1 MIILDYSQIALSNIL
16 PFQNDIKR
24 QSPEEIKNLIR
35 HTTLSTIKSYK
46 KKYGKEYGE
55 IVIACDG
62 RNYWRKSI
70 FPHYKAHRKANRDK
84 SDLDWGFIFD
94 TLGELRTDL
103 INEFPYKVLL
113 IDTAEA
119 DDIIAVLTEY
129 TQEHLL
135 VENGL
140 FPEPQK
146 VLIVSSDKDFIQLQR
161 NKNVRQWSPMQ
172 RKFVE
177 GSQKD
182 IQEYTIQHIVK
193 GDSGDGIPNILSKDD
208 VFVSGDRQ
216 KPFSAKRLPEFF
228 EKGIEACKNDEEK
241 RNYQRN
247 QQLVNFDYIPE
258 DLSKTII
265 SSYENT
271 KPNGDKNSVMNYL
284 IKNQC
289 RLLLDEIE
297 DF

>member
-46 KKYGKEYGE
+46 KKYGKEYGDV
-55 IVIACDG
+55 IIACDG

-94 TLGELRTDL
+94 TLAELRTDL

-129 TQEHLL
+129 TQENQLIQ
-135 VENGL
+135 EGL
-140 FPEPQK
+140 FASPQK
-146 VLIVSSDKDFIQLQR
+146 VLIVSSDKDFIQLQK

-182 IQEYTIQHIVK
+182 IQEYTITHIVK

-216 KPFSAKRLPEFF
+216 KPFSAKRLPEFY
-228 EKGIEACKNDEEK
+228 EKGIEACKNDEER

-258 DLSKTII
+258 DLAKTII

>member
-16 PFQNDIKR
+16 PFQKDIKN
-24 QSPEEIKNLIR
+24 QTPEEIKNLIR
-35 HTTLSTIKSYK
+35 HTTLSTIQSYK
-46 KKYGKEYGE
+46 KKYKEYGE
-55 IVIACDG
+55 VVIACDG

-84 SDLDWGFIFD
+84 SDLDWALIFD
-94 TLGELRTDL
+94 TLAELRTDL

-129 TQEHLL
+129 TQENLL
-135 VENGL
+135 VEQGL
-140 FPEPQK
+140 FSEPQK

-193 GDSGDGIPNILSKDD
+193 GDSGDGIPNILSRDD

-228 EKGIEACKNDEEK
+228 ENGIEACKNDEEK

-247 QQLVNFDYIPE
+247 QQLVNFDFIPE
-258 DLSKTII
+258 ELAKTII
-265 SSYENT
+265 SSYKDT

-284 IKNQC
+284 IKNKC
-289 RLLLDEIE
+289 RLLLDSIE

>member
-16 PFQNDIKR
+16 PFQKDIKN
-24 QSPEEIKNLIR
+24 QTPEEIKNLIR

-46 KKYGKEYGE
+46 KKYKEYGE
-55 IVIACDG
+55 VIIACDG
-62 RNYWRKSI
+62 PSYWRKTV

-84 SDLDWGFIFD
+84 SDLDWKFIFE
-94 TLGELRTDL
+94 TLSELRQDL
-103 INEFPYKVLL
+103 IDYFPYKVL
-113 IDTAEA
+113 INEGAEA
-119 DDIIAVLTEY
+119 DDIIAVLTEF

-135 VENGL
+135 QQNGL

-177 GSQKD
+177 GTHKEV
-182 IQEYTIQHIVK
+182 QEYTIQHIVK

-247 QQLVNFDYIPE
+247 QQLVNFDFIPE
-258 DLSKTII
+258 PLAKII
-265 SSYENT
+265 IYTYENT
-271 KPNGDKNSVMNYL
+271 KPKGDKNSVMEYL

>member
-24 QSPEEIKNLIR
+24 QSADEIKNLIR
-35 HTTLSTIKSYK
+35 HSTISTIKSYK

-62 RNYWRKSI
+62 RNYWRKAI
-70 FPHYKAHRKANRDK
+70 FPHYKAHRKANREK
-84 SDLDWGFIFD
+84 SDLDWGLIFD
-94 TLGELRTDL
+94 TLAELRTDL
-103 INEFPYKVLL
+103 IENFPYKVLL

-119 DDIIAVLTEY
+119 DDIIAALTDY
-129 TQEHLL
+129 TQENLL
-135 VENGL
+135 VQEGL
-140 FPEPQK
+140 FTEPQK

-177 GSQKD
+177 GSARE

-216 KPFSAKRLPEFF
+216 RPFSAKRLPEFF
-228 EKGIEACKNDEEK
+228 EKGIEACKNDEER

-258 DLSKTII
+258 ALCKTII
-265 SSYENT
+265 SSYEDT
-271 KPNGDKNSVMNYL
+271 KPKGDKNSVMNYL
-284 IKNQC
+284 IKHQC

-297 DF
+297 EF

>member
-46 KKYGKEYGE
+46 KKYGREYGE
-55 IVIACDG
+55 VVIACDG

-119 DDIIAVLTEY
+119 DDIIAVLTEH

-140 FPEPQK
+140 FPESQK
-146 VLIVSSDKDFIQLQR
+146 VLIVSSDKDFIQLQK

-182 IQEYTIQHIVK
+182 IQEYTITHIVK

-216 KPFSAKRLPEFF
+216 KPFSAKRLPEFY

-258 DLSKTII
+258 DLAKTII

-297 DF
+297 EF

>member
-46 KKYGKEYGE
+46 KRYGNEYGE
-55 IVIACDG
+55 VVIACDG

-84 SDLDWGFIFD
+84 SDLDWAFIFD
-94 TLGELRTDL
+94 TLAELRDDL
-103 INEFPYKVLL
+103 IKHFPYKVLL
-113 IDTAEA
+113 VDTAEA
-119 DDIIAVLTEY
+119 DDIIAILSEY
-129 TQEHLL
+129 TQENQLIK
-135 VENGL
+135 EGL
-140 FPEPQK
+140 FDSPQK
-146 VLIVSSDKDFIQLQR
+146 VLIVSSDKDFIQLQK

-177 GSQKD
+177 ASQKE
-182 IQEYTIQHIVK
+182 IQEYTITHIVK

-216 KPFSAKRLPEFF
+216 KPFSAKRLPEFY
-228 EKGIEACKNDEEK
+228 EKGIDACKNDEER

-247 QQLVNFDYIPE
+247 QTLVNFDSIPME
-258 DLSKTII
+258 LAQNIVNT
-265 SSYENT
+265 YEST
-271 KPNGDKNSVMNYL
+271 KPNGDKNSIMNYL
-284 IKNQC
+284 IANQC
-289 RLLLDEIE
+289 RLLLNEIE

>member
-16 PFQNDIKR
+16 PFQKDIKN
-24 QSPEEIKNLIR
+24 QTPEEIKNLIR
-35 HTTLSTIKSYK
+35 HTTLSTIQSYK
-46 KKYGKEYGE
+46 KKYKDYGE
-55 IVIACDG
+55 VVIACDG

-70 FPHYKAHRKANRDK
+70 FPYYKAHRKANRDK

-94 TLGELRTDL
+94 TLAELRTDL
-103 INEFPYKVLL
+103 IDHFPYKVLL

-129 TQEHLL
+129 TQENIL

-146 VLIVSSDKDFIQLQR
+146 ILIVSSDKDFIQLQR

-172 RKFVE
+172 HKFVE

-182 IQEYTIQHIVK
+182 IQEYTVTHIVK

-247 QQLVNFDYIPE
+247 QQLVNFDFIPE
-258 DLSKTII
+258 DLSKNII
-265 SSYENT
+265 SSYENI

-284 IKNQC
+284 IKNKC
-289 RLLLDEIE
+289 RLLLDSIE

>member
-16 PFQNDIKR
+16 PFQKDIKN
-24 QSPEEIKNLIR
+24 QTPEEIKNLIR
-35 HTTLSTIKSYK
+35 HTTLATIKSYK
-46 KKYGKEYGE
+46 KKYKEYGE
-55 IVIACDG
+55 VVIACDG

-84 SDLDWGFIFD
+84 SDLDWALIFD
-94 TLGELRTDL
+94 TLAELRTDL

-119 DDIIAVLTEY
+119 DDIIAILTEY
-129 TQEHLL
+129 TQENLL
-135 VENGL
+135 VEQGL
-140 FPEPQK
+140 FSEPQK

-177 GSQKD
+177 GSQKE

-193 GDSGDGIPNILSKDD
+193 GDSGDGIPNILSRDD

-247 QQLVNFDYIPE
+247 QQLVNFDFIPE
-258 DLSKTII
+258 ELAKTII
-265 SSYENT
+265 SSYKDT
-271 KPNGDKNSVMNYL
+271 KPKGDKNSVMNYL

>member
-16 PFQNDIKR
+16 PFQKDIKN
-24 QSPEEIKNLIR
+24 QTPEEIKNLIR
-35 HTTLSTIKSYK
+35 HTTLATIKSYK
-46 KKYGKEYGE
+46 KKYKEYGE
-55 IVIACDG
+55 VIIACDG
-62 RNYWRKSI
+62 PSYWRKSI

-84 SDLDWGFIFD
+84 SDLDWKFIFE
-94 TLGELRTDL
+94 TLSELRQDL
-103 INEFPYKVLL
+103 IDHFPYKVL
-113 IDTAEA
+113 INEGAEA
-119 DDIIAVLTEY
+119 DDIIAVLTEF

-135 VENGL
+135 HQNGL
-140 FPEPQK
+140 FSEPQK

-177 GSQKD
+177 GTVKEV
-182 IQEYTIQHIVK
+182 QEYTIQHIVK
-193 GDSGDGIPNILSKDD
+193 GDSGDGIPNILSRDD

-247 QQLVNFDYIPE
+247 QQLVNFDFIPE
-258 DLSKTII
+258 SLAKVII
-265 SSYENT
+265 YTYENT
-271 KPNGDKNSVMNYL
+271 KPKGDKNSVMEYL

>member
-24 QSPEEIKNLIR
+24 QSPEEVKNLIR
-35 HTTLSTIKSYK
+35 HTTIATIKSYK
-46 KKYGKEYGE
+46 NKYKDYGE
-55 IVIACDG
+55 LIIACDG
-62 RNYWRKSI
+62 PNYWRKGI
-70 FPHYKAHRKANRDK
+70 FPHYKAGRKASREK
-84 SDLDWGFIFD
+84 SDLDWGLIFD
-94 TLGELRTDL
+94 TLAELRQDL
-103 INEFPYKVLL
+103 IDHFPYKVLL

-129 TQEHLL
+129 TQENLL
-135 VENGL
+135 EQSGL
-140 FPEPQK
+140 FSEPQK

-177 GSQKD
+177 GSARE

-216 KPFSAKRLPEFF
+216 KPFSSKRLPDFF
-228 EKGIEACKNDEEK
+228 ASGIEACKNDEER

-258 DLSKTII
+258 TLCKTII
-265 SSYENT
+265 DSYMNV

-297 DF
+297 EF

>member
-46 KKYGKEYGE
+46 KRYGNEYGE
-55 IVIACDG
+55 VVIACDG

-94 TLGELRTDL
+94 TLGELRDDL
-103 INEFPYKVLL
+103 IKYFPYKVLL
-113 IDTAEA
+113 VDTAEA
-119 DDIIAVLTEY
+119 DDIIAILTEY
-129 TQEHLL
+129 TQENQLIQ
-135 VENGL
+135 EGL
-140 FPEPQK
+140 FASPQK
-146 VLIVSSDKDFIQLQR
+146 VLIVSSDKDFIQLQK

-177 GSQKD
+177 ASQRE
-182 IQEYTIQHIVK
+182 IQEYTITHIVK

-216 KPFSAKRLPEFF
+216 KPFSAKRLPEFY
-228 EKGIEACKNDEEK
+228 EKGIDACKNDEER

-247 QQLVNFDYIPE
+247 QTLVNFDSIPME
-258 DLSKTII
+258 LAQNIVNN
-265 SSYENT
+265 YENT
-271 KPNGDKNSVMNYL
+271 KPNGDKNSIMNYL
-284 IKNQC
+284 IANQC
-289 RLLLDEIE
+289 RLLLNEIE